1 MVFIKCILIT
11 KNLFLKLLFLTL
23 LFMYHFILKQICI
36 ILYILIIVFYEFLRY
51 RQALL
56 FFEVIIA

>member
-1 MVFIKCILIT
+1 
-11 KNLFLKLLFLTL
+11 
-23 LFMYHFILKQICI
+23 MYHFILKQICI